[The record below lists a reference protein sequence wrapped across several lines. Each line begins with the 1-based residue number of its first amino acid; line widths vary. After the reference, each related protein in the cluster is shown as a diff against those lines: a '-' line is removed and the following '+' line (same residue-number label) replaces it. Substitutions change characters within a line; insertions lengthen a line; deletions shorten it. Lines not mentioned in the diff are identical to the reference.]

1 MMNRSIAALVFAST
15 ASLASAQSQPG
26 GVASPLPA
34 GFESKPVIKT
44 GKTRDAQP
52 IVYPRTEKPELL
64 SVIGTLQ
71 PGGRTPLHEH
81 PVPVFVYV
89 LDGELELQSEG
100 QPSQV
105 YKSGEAW
112 IESLN
117 KKHQAFNKGAAPAR
131 ILVVFVGEEG
141 KPTTITPTQ

>member
-1 MMNRSIAALVFAST
+1 MSPVAQREDSHMRTSFLVGITVAAAMFSLSASG
-15 ASLASAQSQPG
+15 QQPG
-26 GVASPLPA
+26 ASGAADQALPA
-34 GFESKPVIKT
+34 GFETKPLIKT
-44 GKTRDAQP
+44 GKTREFP
-52 IVYPRTEKPELL
+52 KTEKPEIT

-71 PGGRTPLHEH
+71 QGGRTPLHQH

-89 LDGELELQSEG
+89 LEGELELQSEG

-117 KKHQAFNKGAAPAR
+117 KKHQVFNKGA
-131 ILVVFVGEEG
+131 
-141 KPTTITPTQ
+141 

>member
-1 MMNRSIAALVFAST
+1 
-15 ASLASAQSQPG
+15 
-26 GVASPLPA
+26 
-34 GFESKPVIKT
+34 
-44 GKTRDAQP
+44 TRDAQP

-117 KKHQAFNKGAAPAR
+117 KKHQVFNKGAAPAR